1 MDQLRKDMEAEF
13 EEIKRFAEATLGE
26 MPEVIVQL
34 YKLNE
39 GAAIEQ
45 FLYKSGSGLT
55 FTLTVKVSKPS
66 LPIDIV
72 TQPCI

>member
-45 FLYKSGSGLT
+45 FFYINRAQG
-55 FTLTVKVSKPS
+55 
-66 LPIDIV
+66 
-72 TQPCI
+72 